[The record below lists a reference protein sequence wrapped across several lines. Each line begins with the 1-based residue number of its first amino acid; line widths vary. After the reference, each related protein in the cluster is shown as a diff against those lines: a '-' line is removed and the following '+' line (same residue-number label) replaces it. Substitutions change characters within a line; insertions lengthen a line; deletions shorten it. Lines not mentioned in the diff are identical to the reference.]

1 MAAVE
6 PEWGG
11 LPIVTNRPD
20 QTKNQVI
27 LHVSSPTKPYQD
39 PCPRCETHWC
49 FWLGHGALTI
59 PYQVTD
65 LARPPSSYTF
75 TNHYRPRP

>member
-11 LPIVTNRPD
+11 LPIVTNSPD

-39 PCPRCETHWC
+39 PCPRCETP
-49 FWLGHGALTI
+49 GAFGLVQEPLPI
-59 PYQVTD
+59 VTE
-65 LARPPSSYTF
+65 
-75 TNHYRPRP
+75 